1 MLQRNSWGIHQSFLP
16 AVCQDRAAHLLQEL
30 RFRHDGGTQPMP
42 RAVAAVAVAAGST
55 VAIAAGLRRRRI
67 VTIAAGL
74 LAAQAATAT
83 A

>member
-1 MLQRNSWGIHQSFLP
+1 
-16 AVCQDRAAHLLQEL
+16 
-30 RFRHDGGTQPMP
+30 MP

>member
-16 AVCQDRAAHLLQEL
+16 AVCQDRAAHLL
-30 RFRHDGGTQPMP
+30 P

>member
-16 AVCQDRAAHLLQEL
+16 AVCQDRAAHLLQGL

-42 RAVAAVAVAAGST
+42 RAVAVAAGST